1 MQNMHTTVVR
11 TGEPDLVKYTADE
24 QARVTL
30 SPFVEIERHACVT
43 PHTQIVVHREVDWS
57 QPNPVPR
64 TGGLNGD

>member
-1 MQNMHTTVVR
+1 MHTTVVWM
-11 TGEPDLVKYTADE
+11 GVPDLVKYTADK

-57 QPNPVPR
+57 QTNPVPI
-64 TGGLNGD
+64 GGLNAN